1 MRKYLGILTL
11 VLGASAAGAQD
22 ISTAPVQV
30 NLLLQTN
37 FAAQE
42 EAPVAFSVKRAEI
55 VLSGALSPA
64 FGYRVNLDPAM
75 SIPPNARILKDAV
88 VAWEGCPALAV
99 SAGRFKFPQGLEG
112 RALSGRLL
120 FIERAI
126 LSRTFGDLREFGA
139 QVGGQTGMLEYAGA
153 AINDRSAAARVGLSR
168 GPFFAGATGL
178 YGEPSS
184 GLRKRWGLEG
194 RVQASSWTWQGEAGF
209 GEDGGL
215 EQGGAYAALARRIGR
230 LRPAV
235 RVEEWD
241 PNRNK
246 PNDKEWWV
254 TAGADWFVLG
264 DERRGSKVSVNG
276 VLGIEEGPAKRNNA
290 ILVQW
295 QVTW

>member
-11 VLGASAAGAQD
+11 ALGTATVWAQE
-22 ISTAPVQV
+22 ISTAPAHV

-42 EAPVAFSVKRAEI
+42 ETPVAFSIKRAE
-55 VLSGALSPA
+55 VTLSGHASRSL
-64 FGYRVNLDPAM
+64 GYLVRLDPTLP
-75 SIPPNARILKDAV
+75 IPPNNRMIKDGIVSWDA
-88 VAWEGCPALAV
+88 CPALGV

-112 RALSGRLL
+112 RTLAGSLL
-120 FIERAI
+120 FIERSV
-126 LSRTFGDLREFGA
+126 LGRTFGDVREYGA
-139 QVGGQTGMLEYAGA
+139 QAAGRAGILEYAGA
-153 AINDRSAAARVGLSR
+153 AINDRSAAVRAGIGR
-168 GPFFAGATGL
+168 GPFFVGATGL
-178 YGEPSS
+178 YGEPST

-209 GEDGGL
+209 GEDNGL
-215 EQGGAYAALARRIGR
+215 EQGGAYATLARRIGC

-241 PNRNK
+241 PNRNT

-264 DERRGSKVSVNG
+264 DERHGSKVTVNG
-276 VLGIEEGPAKRNNA
+276 ALGLEEGPAKSNNA
-290 ILVQW
+290 LLVQW
-295 QVTW
+295 QVVW